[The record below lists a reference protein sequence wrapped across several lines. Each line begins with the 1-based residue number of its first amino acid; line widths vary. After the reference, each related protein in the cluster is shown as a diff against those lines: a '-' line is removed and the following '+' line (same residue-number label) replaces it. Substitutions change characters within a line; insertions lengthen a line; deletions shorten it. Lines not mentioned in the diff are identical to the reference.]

1 MVVGSNSI
9 LQIRKTKAGGVRR
22 ERRENPSNHLLFLQD
37 DGQHTEDKIQ
47 KLSLDHLRPAF
58 GVLIL
63 GLVSAGIVAL
73 LEICCGRK
81 KKSENIL

>member
-1 MVVGSNSI
+1 MELEEKDG
-9 LQIRKTKAGGVRR
+9 K
-22 ERRENPSNHLLFLQD
+22 PSNHLLFLQD
-37 DGQHTEDKIQ
+37 EAQHTEAKIQ

-58 GVLIL
+58 GILIL